1 MARRASR
8 REPRQ
13 SSRGRGDAGAAPG
26 GTEQVYG
33 IHSVA
38 AALRAR
44 RRKLHG
50 LWLREGEPSE
60 RLVELHRLAQDAGVP
75 VERKP
80 VADLTTRCG
89 SDAHQGAVLTAGPL
103 PLLPE
108 RESLAGALSAAPL
121 LVALDQV
128 TDPQNLG
135 AIARSAAVFGATGL
149 VLPRHGSAMPTPA
162 ASKASAGQ
170 LETLPVYE
178 AANLAR
184 YLEQAKRAAFWILGA
199 ATEGASP
206 LGTYLRRDAAV
217 LVMGSEEQGLRPLVA
232 EACDLLFT
240 IPTSRPGSLNV
251 SAAAAIFLYQLRLQS
266 TEKH

>member
-1 MARRASR
+1 MRRRSGKSM
-8 REPRQ
+8 REPSREPAA
-13 SSRGRGDAGAAPG
+13 SSGGA
-26 GTEQVYG
+26 EQVYG

-38 AALRAR
+38 AALGAR
-44 RRKLHG
+44 RRRLHG
-50 LWLREGEPSE
+50 LLLRQGEPSE
-60 RLVELHRLAQDAGVP
+60 RLTALRDLAQAAGIP
-75 VERKP
+75 IEEKP
-80 VADLTTRCG
+80 VAELTARCG

-108 RESLAGALSAAPL
+108 RESLAGALSPPPL

-135 AIARSAAVFGATGL
+135 AIARSAAVFGAAGL

-170 LETLPVYE
+170 LENLPIYE

-184 YLEQAKRAAFWILGA
+184 YLEQAKRAAHWILGA
-199 ATEGASP
+199 ATQG
-206 LGTYLRRDAAV
+206 GTDLSTYRRTDAAV
-217 LVMGSEEQGLRPLVA
+217 LVLGSEERGLRPLVA

-251 SAAAAIFLYQLRLQS
+251 SAAAAIFLYQLRLQPDA
-266 TEKH
+266 TN

>member
-1 MARRASR
+1 
-8 REPRQ
+8 
-13 SSRGRGDAGAAPG
+13 
-26 GTEQVYG
+26 VYG
-33 IHSVA
+33 IHAVE

-50 LWLREGEPSE
+50 LWLREGAPSE
-60 RLVELHRLAQDAGVP
+60 RLEELHRLARDAALP
-75 VERKP
+75 VEKKP
-80 VADLTTRCG
+80 IAELTARCG
-89 SDAHQGAVLTAGPL
+89 SDAHQGAVLSAGPL

-108 RESLAGALSAAPL
+108 RESLSVALSPPPL

-170 LETLPVYE
+170 LEILPVYE

-199 ATEGASP
+199 ATEG
-206 LGTYLRRDAAV
+206 GTDLTTYRRTDAAV
-217 LVMGSEEQGLRPLVA
+217 LVLGSEERGLRPLVA

-240 IPTSRPGSLNV
+240 IPTSHTGSLNV
-251 SAAAAIFLYQLRLQS
+251 SAATAIFLYQLRLQS
-266 TEKH
+266 AEKR